1 MDGVSEVVVNIAT
14 NKATVLYD
22 PEVTNYLAMAEV
34 VDQAGYQLMMPQED
48 DVRIDDDEKRI
59 LKARKNMQWVWLFTL
74 PVVVWMIPGMFLG
87 MGQGWPWPAGFD
99 IGMLLL
105 AGAVLIGPGRA
116 TIQSGFKT
124 LWHRAPS
131 MDTLIAL
138 GTSAAYATGIIG
150 LFIMMP
156 SFAGVSAMIMAFHL
170 TGRYIEIKARGRAS
184 QAIKKL
190 LELGAR
196 SAILLQDG
204 HEIEVPI
211 EDVNVGDVMVVRPGT
226 RIPTDGVVIFGYSAV
241 DESMVTGESMPVQ
254 RILEDEVI
262 GATINQ
268 EGLLHVRATRIGR
281 DTFLAQVV
289 KMVEDAQGT
298 KVPIQEFADRVTGI
312 FVPVVMGIA
321 LLTLALWLIFPT
333 QMSSIVSQV
342 NLALAGILP
351 WTVSNNLG
359 VIPQAIYAVVAVLV
373 IACPCALGL
382 ATPTALMVGSGMGA
396 QSGILIR
403 DGAAIQALQDIDVVV
418 FDKTGTITNGKPVVT
433 DVFALPGFETQDVLQ
448 IAASAESGSEH
459 PLARAIVKGTEQA
472 LSPLDAF
479 ENITGKGIRATV
491 EEKQVLVGSRHLMSD
506 HRVEYHSAEDQMVAY
521 ENAAK
526 TAMFVAVNG
535 SLAGII
541 AVADTIKDD
550 SVLAIA
556 ELQKMGI
563 KTVMITGDNRRT
575 AAAIAALTGIEEVL
589 AEVLPDGKVAEI
601 KRLQQSGQK
610 VAMVGDGINDAPAL
624 TQAQVGIAIGT
635 GTDIAIEAADITL
648 VQGKL
653 SAVIS
658 AINLSKATFRKIRQ
672 NLFWAFFYN
681 LLAIPLAIMG
691 LLHPAIAELA
701 MAISSVTVVTNANML
716 RRSDIRPSYERHK

>member
-22 PEVTNYLAMAEV
+22 PGVTNYLAMAEV
-34 VDQAGYQLMMPQED
+34 VDHAGYQLMMPQED
-48 DVRIDDDEKRI
+48 DVQIDDDEKRI
-59 LKARKNMQWVWLFTL
+59 LKALKNMQWVWLFTL
-74 PVVVWMIPGMFLG
+74 PVVIWMIPGMFLG
-87 MGQGWPWPAGFD
+87 MPQGWPWPAGFD

-124 LWHRAPS
+124 LWHRTPS

-138 GTSAAYATGIIG
+138 GTCAAYATGIIG
-150 LFIMMP
+150 LFITMP

-196 SAILLQDG
+196 SAIVLQDG

-254 RILEDEVI
+254 RTLEDEVI

-491 EEKQVLVGSRHLMSD
+491 GEKQVLVGSRHLMSD

-575 AAAIAALTGIEEVL
+575 AAAIAALTGIEVVL

-701 MAISSVTVVTNANML
+701 MAISSITVVTNANML